1 MDREGSMDAT
11 IYCLVDSNG
20 RVHLKDGAR
29 SYADVA
35 ATDGLNESECQQYRF
50 DLATRRL
57 LTDRATPSSGR
68 AAKALVANEVGTPE
82 RLIKFAGKGHLPK
95 HVLASLLS
103 TENRHAYLEACAAIE
118 KKFTEACTAKNDPC
132 LESGCSLEG
141 EVCLEALM
149 VAGAEYHQACAA
161 EWIQLFKRPT
171 NRIDA
176 WKN

>member
-1 MDREGSMDAT
+1 MDAT
-11 IYCLVDSNG
+11 IYCLVDSSG
-20 RVHLKDGAR
+20 KVHLKAGAG

-35 ATDGLNESECQQYRF
+35 AAGGLDESECQQYRF

-68 AAKALVANEVGTPE
+68 AAEAFVDNQIGTPE
-82 RLIKFAGKGHLPK
+82 RLIEFAGEGHLPK
-95 HVLASLLS
+95 QVLASLLS
-103 TENRHAYLEACAAIE
+103 TENRHAYLEACTAIE
-118 KKFTEACTAKNDPC
+118 KQYTEACTAKNDPC
-132 LESGCSLEG
+132 LDSGCSLEG
-141 EVCLEALM
+141 EVCLEPLLN
-149 VAGAEYHQACAA
+149 AGAEYHKACAA